1 MEVKLLKDRIEE
13 LDMAY
18 QIEIGRILQQNN
30 VILNENKNGI
40 FINVTDVNDEIIN
53 KIKDYL
59 QYVDNQEELIEN
71 VETIKQGYKDNFFN
85 NSNNNTILDVN
96 E

>member
-18 QIEIGRILQQNN
+18 QIEIGRILQQNS

-40 FINVTDVNDEIIN
+40 FINLTDVNDEIIN

-85 NSNNNTILDVN
+85 NSSNNTILDVN